1 MNKKILKIIII
12 IFILTISINVK
23 AEDNISGTFNITSKL
38 NNNKVI
44 DLSGGTIRDSRNI
57 QIYQSNGTNAQNWRI
72 TKESDGYYTISIASN
87 NNYVLDVSGGIFAN
101 SSNVQLYRRNNTIA
115 QKWIIEKSEN
125 NYYTIYSYNRNYV
138 LDVSGGL
145 TSNGTNIQIFQSN
158 GTNAQKFYLTETT
171 TSSSS
176 SGVSERETA
185 PNYVDI
191 NNDTYMLSSVLNNQK
206 ALDLSG
212 GTIKNSSNIWLY
224 TANYTEAQKWKF
236 TKGNDGYYTIAL
248 SSNNNYVL
256 DVSGGIFNN
265 YSNVQLYYR
274 NNTPAQKWKLIKDA
288 NGYFSIV
295 SYNNKFV
302 LDVNNAS
309 TIDGTNIQIFQS
321 NGTNAQKFLINRVVT
336 GIKTIDSGL
345 YYIDTIDS
353 NNSIYLASNNIDAST
368 KNNSSN
374 ERWYIK
380 YLNNGYYTIR
390 SYADGYALTIANN
403 NKKAGGNVTYT
414 SYNESISQQWAILKN
429 NDGTY
434 TITSRYNGY
443 NIDISNNNVIV
454 KDESDATTQK
464 YKINKAL
471 DYGTKTIEDGYYFIN
486 SKLDNKRSID
496 ISGGTIK
503 ENQNVQLYTS
513 NSTYAQKWF
522 VKYLENGYYNI
533 KANKD
538 EDYCLTNKNNN
549 IQINK
554 CDNSS
559 DQQWIIKE
567 SGNGYYS
574 IVNENY
580 SFVSVKNS
588 STSDG
593 TNIDIEN
600 PTYSNA
606 QVFKFIRTA
615 DGETKKLS
623 SNGYY
628 TISSSLDENYVV
640 DLSSANTSNGNNI
653 HIYTQNGTKAQ
664 KWNFIHNSNGY
675 YTIATGLD
683 NNKKMDAASNN
694 NVQIN
699 SSNSNYSEQW
709 VLKEAGN
716 DYYYII
722 SNSTGLYL
730 EVNNSNAENY
740 TNLQVGEFTG
750 ADNQKFKITKTRLE
764 NIVIDVSAH
773 NGNIDWATVK
783 RDSGIYGA
791 IVRISGGAQNE
802 DTKLATNI
810 SALKQY
816 NIPYGI
822 YIYSYAENY
831 NEGVYYGD
839 WTNSIINKYNLNPTL
854 GIYLDLENSDSYN
867 ENILNSPIGTAIYTD
882 ITKGYV
888 SKVPNARIYA
898 NLNYANGILNTP
910 YLRSKLTWIAQW
922 ESKCDYTDYYNL
934 WQYTSKGSVPG
945 INGNVDMSYYYID

>member
-1 MNKKILKIIII
+1 MDKKVIKIVLIIILFI
-12 IFILTISINVK
+12 IGFNVK
-23 AEDNISGTFNITSKL
+23 AEEKISGTFNIISKL
-38 NNNKVI
+38 DNNKVV
-44 DLSGGTIRDSRNI
+44 DLYSGIIQNCNNI
-57 QIYQSNGTNAQNWRI
+57 HLYQSNGTNAQKWKI
-72 TKESDGYYTISIASN
+72 TKNSDGYYTISLASN
-87 NNYVLDVSGGIFAN
+87 PDYVLDISGAIFSN
-101 SSNVQLYRRNNTIA
+101 LSNVQLYRRNNTIA
-115 QKWIIEKSEN
+115 QKWSIEKDNDGFFIIHS
-125 NYYTIYSYNRNYV
+125 YYKDYV
-138 LDVSGGL
+138 LDVYGASI
-145 TSNGTNIQIFQSN
+145 SNGTNIQIYKDN
-158 GTNAQKFYLTETT
+158 GTDAQRFLLKEIPKE
-171 TSSSS
+171 
-176 SGVSERETA
+176 GA
-185 PNYVDI
+185 DI
-191 NNDTYMLSSVLNNQK
+191 NYIDIEEGTYMISSAKDNNK
-206 ALDLSG
+206 VIDLASA
-212 GTIKNSSNIWLY
+212 IVCNSNNIWLY
-224 TANYTEAQKWKF
+224 EANYTGAQKWKF
-236 TKGNDGYYTIAL
+236 TKDNSGYYTIASEL
-248 SSNNNYVL
+248 NSNYVM
-256 DVSGGIFNN
+256 DVSGALFNN
-265 YSNVQLYYR
+265 LSNVHIYQK
-274 NNTPAQKWKLIKDA
+274 NNTIAQKWKIGKDT
-288 NGYFSIV
+288 NGNYSIV
-295 SYNNKFV
+295 SYYEDYFLDIYGGYISSGSNIHIYQNN
-302 LDVNNAS
+302 N
-309 TIDGTNIQIFQS
+309 TM
-321 NGTNAQKFLINRVVT
+321 AQKFLLNRVVKGT
-336 GIKTIDSGL
+336 KTIDSGL
-345 YYIDTIDS
+345 YNIDTNNSVNSIHLDS
-353 NNSIYLASNNIDAST
+353 NNVNITTKDDSST
-368 KNNSSN
+368 Q
-374 ERWYIK
+374 RWYIK

-390 SYADGYALTIANN
+390 SYDDGYALTVND
-403 NKKAGGNVTYT
+403 KKEGTNVTYS
-414 SYNESISQQWAILKN
+414 SYNEGVQQQWVISKN
-429 NDGTY
+429 NDETY
-434 TITSRYNGY
+434 KITSRYNGY
-443 NIDISNNNVIV
+443 SLDVSNNNIIV
-454 KDESDATTQK
+454 NEESDSIYQDFN
-464 YKINKAL
+464 ISKAQ
-471 DYGTKTIEDGYYFIN
+471 DYGTKTIEEGYYFIN
-486 SKLDNKRSID
+486 SKLDNNRSID
-496 ISGGTIK
+496 IVGGTI
-503 ENQNVQLYTS
+503 EDNQNVQLYTS

-522 VKYLENGYYNI
+522 IKYLENGYYNI

-554 CDNSS
+554 CNNDS

-588 STSDG
+588 STSNG

-606 QVFKFIRTA
+606 QMFKFIRTA
-615 DGETKKLS
+615 DGETEKLS

-664 KWNFIHNSNGY
+664 KWNFIYNSNGY
-675 YTIATGLD
+675 YTISTGLD
-683 NNKKMDAASNN
+683 NNKRIDVATNN
-694 NVQIN
+694 NVQIY
-699 SSNSNYSEQW
+699 SSNNNYSEQW
-709 VLKEAGN
+709 ILREAGN

-730 EVNNSNAENY
+730 EVNNSNVENC
-740 TNLQVGEFTG
+740 TNIQVGEFTG
-750 ADNQKFKITKTRLE
+750 EDNQKFKITKTRLE
-764 NIVIDVSAH
+764 NIVIDVSVH

-802 DTKLATNI
+802 DAKLATNI
-810 SALKQY
+810 AALKQY

-831 NEGVYYGD
+831 DEGVYYGN

>member
-1 MNKKILKIIII
+1 MV
-12 IFILTISINVK
+12 VK
-23 AEDNISGTFNITSKL
+23 DE
-38 NNNKVI
+38 
-44 DLSGGTIRDSRNI
+44 
-57 QIYQSNGTNAQNWRI
+57 
-72 TKESDGYYTISIASN
+72 
-87 NNYVLDVSGGIFAN
+87 
-101 SSNVQLYRRNNTIA
+101 
-115 QKWIIEKSEN
+115 
-125 NYYTIYSYNRNYV
+125 
-138 LDVSGGL
+138 
-145 TSNGTNIQIFQSN
+145 
-158 GTNAQKFYLTETT
+158 
-171 TSSSS
+171 
-176 SGVSERETA
+176 
-185 PNYVDI
+185 
-191 NNDTYMLSSVLNNQK
+191 
-206 ALDLSG
+206 
-212 GTIKNSSNIWLY
+212 
-224 TANYTEAQKWKF
+224 
-236 TKGNDGYYTIAL
+236 
-248 SSNNNYVL
+248 
-256 DVSGGIFNN
+256 
-265 YSNVQLYYR
+265 
-274 NNTPAQKWKLIKDA
+274 
-288 NGYFSIV
+288 
-295 SYNNKFV
+295 
-302 LDVNNAS
+302 
-309 TIDGTNIQIFQS
+309 
-321 NGTNAQKFLINRVVT
+321 
-336 GIKTIDSGL
+336 
-345 YYIDTIDS
+345 
-353 NNSIYLASNNIDAST
+353 NNSI
-368 KNNSSN
+368 
-374 ERWYIK
+374 
-380 YLNNGYYTIR
+380 
-390 SYADGYALTIANN
+390 
-403 NKKAGGNVTYT
+403 
-414 SYNESISQQWAILKN
+414 
-429 NDGTY
+429 
-434 TITSRYNGY
+434 
-443 NIDISNNNVIV
+443 
-454 KDESDATTQK
+454 TQDF
-464 YKINKAL
+464 KINKL
-471 DYGTKTIEDGYYFIN
+471 ENYGTKTVNDGYYFIN
-486 SKLDNKRSID
+486 SKLDNNRSID

-503 ENQNVQLYTS
+503 DNQNVQLYTS

-522 VKYLENGYYNI
+522 INYLENGYYNI

-588 STSDG
+588 STSNG

-606 QVFKFIRTA
+606 QIFKFIRTA

-640 DLSSANTSNGNNI
+640 DLSSANTTNGNNI
-653 HIYTQNGTKAQ
+653 HIYSQNGTKAQ

-675 YTIATGLD
+675 YTISTGLD
-683 NNKKMDAASNN
+683 NNKRIDVAPNN
-694 NVQIN
+694 NVQIY
-699 SSNSNYSEQW
+699 SANSNYSEQW
-709 VLKEAGN
+709 ILKEAG
-716 DYYYII
+716 DGYYYII
-722 SNSTGLYL
+722 SNSNGLYL
-730 EVNNSNAENY
+730 EVNSNTA
-740 TNLQVGEFTG
+740 TNFANIRVNEFTG
-750 ADNQKFKITKTRLE
+750 AENQKFKITKTRLE
-764 NIVIDVSAH
+764 NVVIDVSAH

-831 NEGVYYGD
+831 DEGVYYGN

-922 ESKCDYTDYYNL
+922 ESKCDYTEYYNL